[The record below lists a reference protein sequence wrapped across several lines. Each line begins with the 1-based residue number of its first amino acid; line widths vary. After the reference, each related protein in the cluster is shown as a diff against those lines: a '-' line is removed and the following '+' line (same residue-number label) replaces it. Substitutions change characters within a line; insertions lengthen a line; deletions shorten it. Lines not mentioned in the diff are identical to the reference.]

1 MQRMV
6 RYLAQPTAHGQA
18 YTVGDR
24 AWRRLAGVDIDARVE
39 VESPSG
45 RRLVVQSERVGSERL
60 WKVPDLNEAGIW
72 RLRAGGD
79 VIDAFA
85 VNIDIAEA
93 DLTPVTSN
101 QIDRLLGDHVQ
112 ILETGESLRESVN
125 AARFGRELWREL
137 LVLAGALL
145 LLELWVARSPSSAP
159 APQAA

>member
-1 MQRMV
+1 M
-6 RYLAQPTAHGQA
+6 
-18 YTVGDR
+18 
-24 AWRRLAGVDIDARVE
+24 
-39 VESPSG
+39 
-45 RRLVVQSERVGSERL
+45 
-60 WKVPDLNEAGIW
+60 WKIPDLNEAGIW

-85 VNIDIAEA
+85 VNIDIVEA
-93 DLTPVTSN
+93 DLTPVTSEE
-101 QIDRLLGDHVQ
+101 IDRRLGDHVQ